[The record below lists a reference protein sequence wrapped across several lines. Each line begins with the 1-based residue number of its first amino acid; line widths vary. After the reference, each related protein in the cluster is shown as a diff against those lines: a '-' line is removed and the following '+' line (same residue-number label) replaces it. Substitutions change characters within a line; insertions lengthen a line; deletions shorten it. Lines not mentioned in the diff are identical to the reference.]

1 MNHVKVP
8 LPVMQEIVAV
18 LARMPYASVAML
30 MPKIDALRIEA
41 DKPTSADDVG
51 NP

>member
-8 LPVMQEIVAV
+8 LPLMQEIVTV

-41 DKPTSADDVG
+41 DKPISADGIG